1 MEPQLPQMSQAVCEY
16 KGSGQS
22 PSTGFDWQPPPWLQ
36 SSDLFVELSFLL
48 LNVEAH
54 LEKKNRGGEEVTWN
68 CSDLPAVNDTSG
80 MRAHL

>member
-36 SSDLFVELSFLL
+36 SSDLFVELFFLL

-54 LEKKNRGGEEVTWN
+54 LEKKTEEEKKSHRTALI
-68 CSDLPAVNDTSG
+68 SQP
-80 MRAHL
+80 